1 MLLFLT
7 LTGCGRFASPPA
19 PVATREFDETPTAA
33 EVIDSPSM
41 QYIPRQEQA
50 PGWRLSEDPL
60 VIVPQN
66 LGRYLAQDARHFLQY
81 EVIDL
86 TVGQYDEIAGD
97 GFAAAEIFR
106 FPDFVKAF
114 GAYST
119 RRLVVREFV
128 QLGNEAF
135 TGPNSLH
142 IWSGPFYVRI
152 YGRTEAAPRPES
164 LVSLGQSIIERM
176 PRAPGKPA
184 IFTYLPEANRV
195 PNSER
200 FVIDSPLGQPAL
212 SNGFTAQFTVGEEQL
227 DAVMVPTASR
237 NHATQLLQHLQA
249 FFTANGR
256 LLDPIPHLGEDN
268 FTAED
273 QQFGRAVA
281 FRIDRFVVLF
291 RGYGE
296 MIEPAQLAIATE
308 QRILNTIRQQ
318 LQAAEKQRLA
328 AARSPQPP
336 QQQQQQQQ
344 QPQQQQ
350 PEQPAPPPEQPA
362 PPPAE

>member
-1 MLLFLT
+1 MLLVLS

-19 PVATREFDETPTAA
+19 PVATREFDETPLAA

-41 QYIPRQEQA
+41 QFIPRQEQA

-60 VIVPQN
+60 VIVPEN
-66 LGRYLAQDARHFLQY
+66 LGRYLAQDARHFIQY

-86 TVGQYDEIAGD
+86 TVGQYDEVAGD

-119 RRLVVREFV
+119 RRRVVREFV
-128 QLGNEAF
+128 PLGNEAF

-152 YGRTEAAPRPES
+152 YGRTEAAPRPDS
-164 LVSLGQSIIERM
+164 LVSLGQNIVALM

-184 IFTYLPEANRV
+184 IFTYLPETNRV
-195 PNSER
+195 LNSER
-200 FVIDSPLGQPAL
+200 FEIGAPLGQPAL
-212 SNGFTAQFTVGEEQL
+212 ANGFTAKFAVGDEQL

-281 FRIDRFVVLF
+281 FRIDRFVVIF
-291 RGYGE
+291 RGYGD

-328 AARSPQPP
+328 EARTTQQRTQPATP
-336 QQQQQQQQ
+336 
-344 QPQQQQ
+344 PA
-350 PEQPAPPPEQPA
+350 EQPATPPE
-362 PPPAE
+362 